1 MSQTKHLF
9 HIVKRKNVCF
19 VHGFNAQKIYIF
31 TSLDKINAIFMTK
44 ILCTGYSKS
53 FEIYLIALSS
63 NTFER
68 HAMHHSKEL
77 SFVLKNDANVFLV
90 YCFV

>member
-1 MSQTKHLF
+1 MSQTNHLF
-9 HIVKRKNVCF
+9 HIVKRENICF
-19 VHGFNAQKIYIF
+19 VQGFHTQKIYVF

-44 ILCTGYSKS
+44 ILCKGYSKS
-53 FEIYLIALSS
+53 SEIYLIALSS
-63 NTFER
+63 ITFER

-77 SFVLKNDANVFLV
+77 SLVLKIDANVFLV